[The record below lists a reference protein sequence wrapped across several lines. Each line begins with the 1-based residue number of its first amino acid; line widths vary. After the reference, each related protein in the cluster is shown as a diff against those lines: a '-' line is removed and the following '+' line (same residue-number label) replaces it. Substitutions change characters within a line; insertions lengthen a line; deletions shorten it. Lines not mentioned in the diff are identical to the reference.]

1 MRYLFLVWA
10 AVWRSRTESLLS
22 FLAPTV
28 AFTLF
33 GSMLALNRAYEAA
46 ISDARLDRLLV
57 VRRFEGGGIP
67 VAFGGQ
73 LERIKGVTGVGGQ
86 LWFSGHQEDL
96 KQSIQITFVDE
107 GMRAA
112 WPELPMTPA
121 DWRSLVQTTTGVFL
135 TKTAAARRNVKI
147 GDTIHLITAPGS
159 RADGGTTW
167 PFNVLGIFAD
177 PPGFG
182 QWNPDM
188 IIGNLRYWHGESD
201 ADESNIVLGY
211 RLAVD
216 SPEHGRAVC
225 RDIEAR
231 FTNASPALSC
241 VPAKDDAEEHAE
253 ANINMRQISL
263 EIGAAGLFMILF
275 LSSSSMAESVR
286 TRLKEFG
293 VLNTIGYRHVTLAL
307 LVFAE
312 AAIPTVLAALLGGAL
327 AVFIDAYV
335 AHLAVQGAINMPRM
349 LVSPAPFGW
358 ALGVALLIA
367 MISSASP
374 LLRIHSMEVG
384 AVVSGR

>member
-1 MRYLFLVWA
+1 MRYLPLVWA

-22 FLAPTV
+22 FLALTV

-46 ISDARLDRLLV
+46 ISDAHLDRLLV

-67 VAFGGQ
+67 VAYGGQ
-73 LERIKGVTGVGGQ
+73 LERIKGVTAVGGQ
-86 LWFSGHQEDL
+86 LWFSGHREDPS
-96 KQSIQITFVDE
+96 QSIQITFVDE
-107 GMRAA
+107 GMQGA

-121 DWRSLVQTTTGVFL
+121 DWRSLDQTTTGVFL
-135 TKTAAARRNVKI
+135 TRTAAARRNVRV
-147 GDTIHLITAPGS
+147 GDIIHLITAPGS

-167 PFNVLGIFAD
+167 AFNVLGIIAD

-188 IIGNLRYWHGESD
+188 IIANLRYWHGESD
-201 ADESNIVLGY
+201 LVENNFVLGY

-216 SPEHGRAVC
+216 NPAHSRAVC

-275 LSSSSMAESVR
+275 LSASSMADSVR
-286 TRLKEFG
+286 LRLKEFG
-293 VLNTIGYRHVTLAL
+293 VLNTVGYRHVTLAL

-312 AAIPTVLAALLGGAL
+312 AAIPTVLAAVLGGVL
-327 AVFIDAYV
+327 AAFIDASLT
-335 AHLAVQGAINMPRM
+335 HLAIQGAIDMPRM
-349 LVSPAPFGW
+349 QVSPAPFGW
-358 ALGVALLIA
+358 ALGAALLIA

-374 LLRIHSMEVG
+374 LLRIRTMEVG